1 MDNTRY
7 LQKDRVRKN
16 TPGKL
21 NQKIDDETNE
31 SIRLYARQDKAA
43 IQSRLRELDE
53 EWDTERTLELVSA
66 SVTLAGLGLSVL
78 VNKKWALLSAVSAA
92 FLAQHSIQGWC
103 PPLPI
108 IRALGVRTKN
118 EIEKEKDAL
127 VKSLE

>member
-31 SIRLYARQDKAA
+31 SIRLYARQGKAA